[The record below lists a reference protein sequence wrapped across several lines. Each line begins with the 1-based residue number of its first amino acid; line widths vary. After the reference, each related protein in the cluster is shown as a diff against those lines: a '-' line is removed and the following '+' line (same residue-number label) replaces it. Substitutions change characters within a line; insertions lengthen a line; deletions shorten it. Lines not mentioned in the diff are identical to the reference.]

1 MCKVYTHAKWY
12 QVSVLQGNGVLVSA
26 RLRMEVINASLTI
39 SNLKLCVLRNNIK
52 TSDSESQGQEEAEHD
67 E

>member
-1 MCKVYTHAKWY
+1 M
-12 QVSVLQGNGVLVSA
+12 SA
-26 RLRMEVINASLTI
+26 RLRMEVINASLPI

-52 TSDSESQGQEEAEHD
+52 TRDSESQGQEVAERD

>member
-1 MCKVYTHAKWY
+1 MQSVHTCQVVSSISTTGKWR
-12 QVSVLQGNGVLVSA
+12 VLVSA

-52 TSDSESQGQEEAEHD
+52 TSDSKSQGQEAERD